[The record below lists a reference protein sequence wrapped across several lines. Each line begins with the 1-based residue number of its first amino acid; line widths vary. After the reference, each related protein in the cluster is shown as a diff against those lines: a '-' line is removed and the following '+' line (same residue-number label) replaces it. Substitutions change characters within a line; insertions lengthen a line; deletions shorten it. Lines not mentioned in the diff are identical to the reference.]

1 MECFLVHFLDH
12 AFLDAMCVMGRR
24 TAMMVQMKLRN
35 YVVILQIQFL
45 SQSFSNKCYVIH
57 LGEAPCDGK
66 LHCEDGR
73 CISKRYCCDRYLDP
87 NCTATYEIP
96 CCKVNFLPPDFP
108 MHTHQSFNEIG
119 FLQSTM
125 YTIIGM

>member
-1 MECFLVHFLDH
+1 MECFLVLFLDH
-12 AFLDAMCVMGRR
+12 AFLDAMCVMDRE

-35 YVVILQIQFL
+35 YAVIKQTLFL
-45 SQSFSNKCYVIH
+45 VQPFSNQFY

-73 CISKRYCCDRYLDP
+73 CISKRYCCDRYLDA

-96 CCKVNFLPPDFP
+96 CCKANFLPPDFP